1 MQRNEVVE
9 LRPAFLSLAID
20 VVFRYCTSQQP
31 YPLLVLTHHRCL
43 ARMLELYCWSFNN
56 RVL

>member
-20 VVFRYCTSQQP
+20 VVFRYCK
-31 YPLLVLTHHRCL
+31 PLQSYLPLALTHHRL
-43 ARMLELYCWSFNN
+43 LLECWKLI
-56 RVL
+56 VAL